1 MICTGGARVGVCG
14 LIQAVG
20 GLAWLYT
27 IEGTGNGSAFEVVN
41 FRAADDDSGEQR
53 ECAPDCRMK

>member
-1 MICTGGARVGVCG
+1 M
-14 LIQAVG
+14 QAVG

-27 IEGTGNGSAFEVVN
+27 IEGTGNGGAFEVVN
-41 FRAADDDSGEQR
+41 FRAADEDSGEQG